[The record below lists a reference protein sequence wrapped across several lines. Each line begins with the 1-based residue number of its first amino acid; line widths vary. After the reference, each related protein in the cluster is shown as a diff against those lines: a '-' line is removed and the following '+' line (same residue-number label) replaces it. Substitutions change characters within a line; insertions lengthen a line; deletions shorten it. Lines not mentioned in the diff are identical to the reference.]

1 MVGGPTKKIFYDSCY
16 FTQFFNLN
24 LSGCGA
30 VSLFTL
36 LRTQEAALSELVNYK
51 PPDINTA

>member
-30 VSLFTL
+30 VGLFTL